1 MSKSKKV
8 ALLVLIFS
16 AGYLIYINTR
26 ETKEAPA
33 FIQKDKVA
41 IKKEVTQ
48 PSSFKIPAPVFKG
61 KQAPLPQFK
70 KPKNRAESL
79 GLIKDLVKTIGVR
92 EEQHPTQFIQ
102 SLKKLDL
109 SPLSSKDSNP
119 YTGSIIKI
127 RTQKT
132 MPGVRYFSAQYMGE
146 DNEFFL
152 SSVSFE
158 VRSSLSEFEAFSSSL
173 AKTYGLGKLL
183 ESKKGFKLWKFGAD
197 HVISAKVLE
206 AEDIENHPEN
216 VYNASDIGNTTEVM
230 IDSVLN
236 SHDEE

>member
-1 MSKSKKV
+1 MSKSKKA
-8 ALLVLIFS
+8 ALLILIFS
-16 AGYLIYINTR
+16 AGYFLYLNS
-26 ETKEAPA
+26 
-33 FIQKDKVA
+33 KDKKETPKF
-41 IKKEVTQ
+41 IKKEVTD
-48 PSSFKIPAPVFKG
+48 STDFKLPTPKFKG
-61 KQAPLPQFK
+61 KQAPLPK
-70 KPKNRAESL
+70 LTRPTTRAESL
-79 GLIKDLVKTIGVR
+79 DLIKKLVKTIGIR

-132 MPGVRYFSAQYMGE
+132 MPGVRYFSAQYMGD

-158 VRSSLSEFEAFSSSL
+158 VRSSHSEFEAFSSNL

-183 ESKKGFKLWKFGAD
+183 ESKKGFKLWKFGDD

-236 SHDEE
+236 SHDEY